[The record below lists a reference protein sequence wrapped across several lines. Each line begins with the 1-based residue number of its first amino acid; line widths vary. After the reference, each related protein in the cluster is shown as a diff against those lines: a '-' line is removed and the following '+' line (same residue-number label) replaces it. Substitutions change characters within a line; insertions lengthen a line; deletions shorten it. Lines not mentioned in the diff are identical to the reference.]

1 MPDERRQFRIL
12 YRDFL
17 LRMVDLDLLS
27 PSGEIRNLLV
37 QLAALLAAFNFVVA
51 VLFVPRYAT
60 SILPPEQLLMA
71 AWGDQEFLI
80 ATTIAIAGLFAVLA
94 WNAPFPDRRDS
105 FVLGPLPVRAGLIFA
120 ARIAALATALGISI
134 AAINIF
140 TGLFYPFLVTPPQG
154 SALRS
159 LSAYWVTMTAAGMFV
174 LCALLAVQGLA
185 ALLLRYGVFLRL
197 SSFLQLAAF
206 FLILGIYFLTPAL
219 ATVPGLTA
227 AANQRLLAWLPSFW
241 FLALFQ
247 ELNGTTHAV
256 FGPLADRA
264 LWSLWLSIFV
274 AGATYPLAYY
284 RSFRRMIEQPNIA
297 PADRSRGA
305 TRIGRFVAGRY
316 FSRPLESA
324 IFLFMVRTIAR
335 SRQHRLL
342 LAAYGGAG
350 LAIALAYAKGL
361 LYGYSNEP
369 WYQLNKPLLIGSF
382 VLLSFVVIGAR
393 AAFAL
398 PIALPANWIFR
409 MTAVHR
415 PADYFAAVRK
425 S

>member
-105 FVLGPLPVRAGLIFA
+105 FVLGPLPVRTGLIFA

-206 FLILGIYFLTPAL
+206 FLSP
-219 ATVPGLTA
+219 
-227 AANQRLLAWLPSFW
+227 
-241 FLALFQ
+241 
-247 ELNGTTHAV
+247 
-256 FGPLADRA
+256 
-264 LWSLWLSIFV
+264 
-274 AGATYPLAYY
+274 
-284 RSFRRMIEQPNIA
+284 
-297 PADRSRGA
+297 
-305 TRIGRFVAGRY
+305 
-316 FSRPLESA
+316 
-324 IFLFMVRTIAR
+324 
-335 SRQHRLL
+335 
-342 LAAYGGAG
+342 
-350 LAIALAYAKGL
+350 
-361 LYGYSNEP
+361 
-369 WYQLNKPLLIGSF
+369 
-382 VLLSFVVIGAR
+382 
-393 AAFAL
+393 
-398 PIALPANWIFR
+398 
-409 MTAVHR
+409 
-415 PADYFAAVRK
+415 
-425 S
+425 

>member
-17 LRMVDLDLLS
+17 FRMVDLDLLS

-37 QLAALLAAFNFVVA
+37 QLAALLSAFNFVVA
-51 VLFVPRYAT
+51 VLYVPRYAT
-60 SILPPEQLLMA
+60 SIMPPKQLLMA
-71 AWGDQEFLI
+71 AWGDEEFLI
-80 ATTIAIAGLFAVLA
+80 AATIAVAGLFAVLS

-105 FVLGPLPVRAGLIFA
+105 FVLGPLPVRTGTIFA
-120 ARIAALATALGISI
+120 AKIAALATALGISV

-159 LSAYWVTMTAAGMFV
+159 LGAYWATMTAAG
-174 LCALLAVQGLA
+174 LLILSALLAVQGLA
-185 ALLLRYGVFLRL
+185 ALLLRYRMFLRL

-206 FLILGIYFLTPAL
+206 FLILGVYFLTPAL

-227 AANQRLLAWLPSFW
+227 TANQRLLAWLPSYW

-247 ELNGTTHAV
+247 ELNGTTHPV
-256 FGPLADRA
+256 FGPLAERA
-264 LWSLWLSIFV
+264 LWSLFLSISV
-274 AGATYPLAYY
+274 AGAAYPLAYY
-284 RSFRRMIEQPNIA
+284 RNFRRMIEQPDIA
-297 PADRSRGA
+297 PADRSRRA
-305 TRIGRFVAGRY
+305 TRIGRFIAERY

-350 LAIALAYAKGL
+350 LAIALAYAKSL

-369 WYQLNKPLLIGSF
+369 WYELNEPEASSCYLL
-382 VLLSFVVIGAR
+382 
-393 AAFAL
+393 
-398 PIALPANWIFR
+398 W
-409 MTAVHR
+409 
-415 PADYFAAVRK
+415 
-425 S
+425 